1 MISFEIFVSFFCGI
15 LFVILAVGSIKLKIP
30 RKVSIKGIGDPRVV
44 EEYDRI
50 SRLPQFKLIRQN
62 IVKKLKKYNIKKV
75 ITDIGCGP
83 GYLLQ
88 NIAKELPDIKL
99 IGVDIS
105 KEMIQ
110 RAKNNLN
117 TIGLSGRA
125 EFKVGSV
132 EHLPF
137 EDLTQDFI
145 ISTGALHHFANPNLA
160 LDEIYRVLKPDGQM
174 LIFDLRRDVRR
185 IFFWLLWFAQNIAFR
200 IMGLNALR
208 RINEPTGSMLASYT
222 IEEIQ
227 EIMSKTNFRDWT
239 IEGKTGWIYIW
250 ARKKPLLTQ

>member
-1 MISFEIFVSFFCGI
+1 M
-15 LFVILAVGSIKLKIP
+15 KIP
-30 RKVSIKGIGDPRVV
+30 RKVSIEAIDDPRIV

-62 IVKKLKKYNIKKV
+62 IVRKLKKYNIKEA

-83 GYLLQ
+83 GYLLL
-88 NIAKELPDIKL
+88 NLAKEMPDIKP
-99 IGVDIS
+99 IGVDVS

-110 RAKNNLN
+110 RAKNNFNSL
-117 TIGLSGRA
+117 GLSERV

-132 EHLPF
+132 DNLPF

-145 ISTGALHHFANPNLA
+145 ISSGALHHFPDPILA
-160 LDEIYRVLKPDGQM
+160 FNEIYRVLKPGGQM

-185 IFFWLLWFAQNIAFR
+185 IFFWLLWLAQNIAFR
-200 IMGLNALR
+200 IMGLNAMK

-222 IEEIQ
+222 IEEIK
-227 EIMSKTNFRDWT
+227 EIMSKTNFADWT
-239 IEGKTGWIYIW
+239 IEGKIGWVYIW
-250 ARKKPLLTQ
+250 GRKTSLDLTLSESYFINKS